1 MYSAIPYL
9 TAAIFMIVA
18 ARSSDRR
25 RERRLHTAVP
35 AILGALMLWLAT
47 VTTGNLALSLLSIS
61 LATAFMWTSY
71 SVFWAMPS
79 DYLKGDAAAGGIA
92 LINSIGLLGGFV
104 SPSIIGWAKTATG
117 NMSAGLL
124 VMVGLLIVGGVV
136 MLLNRVPAPSPAT
149 VRA

>member
-1 MYSAIPYL
+1 
-9 TAAIFMIVA
+9 
-18 ARSSDRR
+18 
-25 RERRLHTAVP
+25 
-35 AILGALMLWLAT
+35 MLWLAT

-117 NMSAGLL
+117 SMSAGLF
-124 VMVGLLIVGGVV
+124 VMVGLLILGGVV
-136 MLLNRVPAPSPAT
+136 MLLNRLPAPSAAT
-149 VRA
+149 VTA